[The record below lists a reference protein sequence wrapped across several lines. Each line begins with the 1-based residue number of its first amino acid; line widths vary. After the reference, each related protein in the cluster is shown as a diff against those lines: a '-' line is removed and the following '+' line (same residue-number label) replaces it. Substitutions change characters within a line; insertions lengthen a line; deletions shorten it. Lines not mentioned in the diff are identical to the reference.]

1 MKDYENIRDNL
12 HNEQGKY
19 EKLEKAQLVKHAL
32 ALRTEVHRA
41 RGAEGLNP
49 ILLYIYAEPTF
60 WLTTGETIAPQLI
73 SAHREEIEAFAKS
86 VAEDEVRFLHCTY
99 RDLLSS
105 WQKSES
111 PDIRA
116 HAEAVLECFSP

>member
-1 MKDYENIRDNL
+1 MKGYESIRDNL
-12 HNEQGKY
+12 YDEPGKY
-19 EKLEKAQLVKHAL
+19 ENLDKAQLVKHSL
-32 ALRTEVHRA
+32 ALRTEVHRTKE
-41 RGAEGLNP
+41 AEGLNP

-60 WLTTGETIAPQLI
+60 WLTTGEQIAPQLI

-86 VAEDEVRFLHCTY
+86 VAGDEVRFLHCTY

-105 WQKSES
+105 WQKSGS

-116 HAEAVLECFSP
+116 HAEAVMECFSP